1 MKSFYRE
8 SKYLFKIT
16 MVFSMVL
23 WMSVSYCQVGE
34 VIWEEQFNNLDN
46 WTANTGNGS
55 WGWGNGELEFYKQE
69 NVTLDAIPGEPGNM
83 ALHISAKQE
92 SGPDIVDQ
100 WGNPLNYTSGKVDTK
115 AKVSIKYG
123 LIETRVMVPD
133 LNLGGWP
140 AVWLLGTSNYSW
152 PRKGELD
159 MMEMGHTQAFRD
171 LHDAHNGGNN
181 LGNSTVN
188 QVVGANAIFYSD
200 EAVTPANPSGASSIS
215 WDPEDEYC
223 RPYYNYDSPL
233 VNRFVTYRTYW
244 DENSIRFTVINNDV
258 EYDLYTNP
266 FPIDSLSDEF
276 QKPFYLIA
284 NLAIGGA
291 FTDAYNLGDPGSG
304 LPVSMPF
311 PAEMYV
317 DYIKVMQ
324 WNGQGEVKLGP
335 PVAEVGTFGVFTDN
349 TPTDNELEVGVTS
362 EIYAWEGTLADGSIP
377 PYEGDNG
384 ISWVTTGQGWFGAG
398 IMSRQPVN
406 LLNFGDGYLKFM
418 IKIPANIAF
427 QIGIIDAWGNQHY
440 VEFPANQ
447 TTYGLVRNGDWAQ
460 ASIPVSDLRGELIDL
475 RMLSYEFVILE
486 VNGAGCEFA
495 LDDIYWEGGLTGIE
509 IQQVA
514 IDGYKLNHNYPNPI
528 YGNTTISYSIPV
540 QTHVELVIYDN
551 TGRILNTLVNKTQS
565 SGNYEVIWDA
575 SDALPG
581 VYFYKIN
588 AGPFT
593 DVKRCVVTQQ

>member
-1 MKSFYRE
+1 
-8 SKYLFKIT
+8 

-23 WMSVSYCQVGE
+23 WMSVSYSQVGE

-181 LGNSTVN
+181 LDNSTVN

-244 DENSIRFTVINNDV
+244 DENSIRFTVIDNNV

-276 QKPFYLIA
+276 QKPFYLIT

-311 PAEMYV
+311 PAEMYI

-335 PVAEVGTFGVFTDN
+335 PVAEEGTFGVFTDN

-362 EIYAWEGTLADGSIP
+362 EIYAWEGTLADGSIS

-440 VEFPANQ
+440 LEFPANQ

-551 TGRILNTLVNKTQS
+551 LGRVLNTLVKKAQS
-565 SGNYEVIWDA
+565 AGTYEVVWDA

-588 AGPFT
+588 AGTFT
-593 DVKRCVVTQQ
+593 DVKRCIVTQQ